1 MEPITRFNEHPYPPL
16 ECQSNFSTQC
26 EELTYSQ
33 NLRSAVTTPN
43 FTESKDLRFNLDSSA
58 LYSKLN
64 EACYGPDPA
73 LEYQIIED
81 DQSVGN
87 LTESQMLKQSRPQK
101 VYGVFSETD
110 VNKFAHKFIK
120 LSKGKTVPSVV
131 EDLYLNWK
139 ELAPNLSN
147 KTVNHLV
154 EDIFSSLGSKVSFK
168 SAQAAKVAI

>member
-1 MEPITRFNEHPYPPL
+1 M
-16 ECQSNFSTQC
+16 
-26 EELTYSQ
+26 
-33 NLRSAVTTPN
+33 
-43 FTESKDLRFNLDSSA
+43 
-58 LYSKLN
+58 
-64 EACYGPDPA
+64 
-73 LEYQIIED
+73 
-81 DQSVGN
+81 
-87 LTESQMLKQSRPQK
+87 
-101 VYGVFSETD
+101 YGVFSETD

-168 SAQAAKVAI
+168 SA